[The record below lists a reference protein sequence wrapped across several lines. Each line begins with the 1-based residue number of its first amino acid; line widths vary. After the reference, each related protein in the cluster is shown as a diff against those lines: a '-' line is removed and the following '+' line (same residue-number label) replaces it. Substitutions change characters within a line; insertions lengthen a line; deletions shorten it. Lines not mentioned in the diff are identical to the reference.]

1 MFLDPDFP
9 PKQTNQCLNR
19 QTAAAHLPE
28 ETMSTNSQD
37 NYQDWRRDI
46 LHFAAFITI
55 IFNKLRRPPFMDK
68 AALKHRQKQRRSAV
82 SLGWKPFSVQDY
94 KTAWESG
101 QKGKVRCQLRLE
113 TLPCETTKLPENQ
126 ARKGRS
132 DVSWGWEPFSNGTH
146 PPPTSWDNAPM
157 RTYHWRTISNEHDK
171 SAQWSPK
178 LVNIYLALRTSS
190 VAPVC
195 ARRPNKSNSKL
206 EDNFNWNN
214 IRMNLKIPITQSQ
227 SSQSPPSPQE

>member
-9 PKQTNQCLNR
+9 PKQPNQCLNR
-19 QTAAAHLPE
+19 KTDLP
-28 ETMSTNSQD
+28 TYQRRPMSTNSLD
-37 NYQDWRRDI
+37 DYQDWRRDI

-94 KTAWESG
+94 RTAWESG
-101 QKGKVRCQLRLE
+101 QKGKVRCQLRLG
-113 TLPCETTKLPENQ
+113 TLLQRDP
-126 ARKGRS
+126 S
-132 DVSWGWEPFSNGTH
+132 
-146 PPPTSWDNAPM
+146 PPTSWDNAPM

-178 LVNIYLALRTSS
+178 LVNIFSLKDK
-190 VAPVC
+190 VVIAPVC

-214 IRMNLKIPITQSQ
+214 IWMNLKIPITQSQ